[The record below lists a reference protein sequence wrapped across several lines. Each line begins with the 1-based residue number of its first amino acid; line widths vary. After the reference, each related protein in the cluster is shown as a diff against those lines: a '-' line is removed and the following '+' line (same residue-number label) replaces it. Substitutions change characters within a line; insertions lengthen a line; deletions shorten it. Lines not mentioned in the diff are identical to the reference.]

1 MMTTPDPP
9 SDGEPKSPDAG
20 ASQPPASPEK
30 APPVPRA
37 GAAASGAGRKAKLRD
52 DDGRLVRGRKSRVRI
67 REAARQLFRERGFD
81 GATLRAIAERAGM
94 GASSIYR
101 HVQSK
106 EELLMDELSELQEE
120 AWRRF
125 RAQDDRAAS
134 TRQRVGRFLDA
145 QHELLAADRDFSL
158 IALRAATR
166 PEARVARRVLLLNDR
181 SIGLIAEILQMGRK
195 RRDIVPD
202 LNVLEAASTIFHVTQ
217 GARLPWV
224 NGLVSADA
232 CRRSIQAGIDLLFV
246 GIEVEAPA
254 PAPGEE

>member
-1 MMTTPDPP
+1 MATRDPY
-9 SDGEPKSPDAG
+9 DGESG
-20 ASQPPASPEK
+20 SQGKAVTGPPASSEK
-30 APPVPRA
+30 LAARGVDAPAA
-37 GAAASGAGRKAKLRD
+37 GAAKRKAKLRT
-52 DDGRLVRGRKSRVRI
+52 DDGRLVRGRKSRARI

-81 GATLRAIAERAGM
+81 AATLRAIAERAGM

-125 RAQDDRAAS
+125 RAEDDRSAS
-134 TRQRVGRFLDA
+134 TRDRVGRFLDA

-181 SIGLIAEILQMGRK
+181 SIGLLAEILQMGRK
-195 RRDIVPD
+195 RRDVVAD
-202 LNVLEAASTIFHVTQ
+202 LDVLATASTIFHITQ

-224 NGLVSADA
+224 NGLVTAEA
-232 CRRSIQAGIDLLFV
+232 CRGSIKAGINLLFSGV
-246 GIEVEAPA
+246 GAEP
-254 PAPGEE
+254 PTRG